1 MESVS
6 QNSYSELYLSS
17 QFYPKIVNAIDLTND
32 CDVVNAKLSD
42 QKSISCPKS
51 EPCETSKIKLLEE
64 QIEISS
70 D

>member
-17 QFYPKIVNAIDLTND
+17 QFYPKIVNAIDFLSD
-32 CDVVNAKLSD
+32 YDVVNDKLSD
-42 QKSISCPKS
+42 QKSILCPKS

-64 QIEISS
+64 LIEMSS